1 MFVHLMVTYMMVVRS
16 RMAQAPF
23 VQRADN
29 FIQRIS
35 RYPADK
41 MDWLEYIA
49 IYPLDRG
56 TVFLNNP
63 GQVYRCDKQANSTA
77 SANTIVSTR

>member
-1 MFVHLMVTYMMVVRS
+1 MLVHLMVTSRMVVRS
-16 RMAQAPF
+16 RMAQAPV
-23 VQRADN
+23 VQRVDN

-49 IYPLDRG
+49 IYLLDR
-56 TVFLNNP
+56 VICCFEQP
-63 GQVYRCDKQANSTA
+63 GPGL
-77 SANTIVSTR
+77 